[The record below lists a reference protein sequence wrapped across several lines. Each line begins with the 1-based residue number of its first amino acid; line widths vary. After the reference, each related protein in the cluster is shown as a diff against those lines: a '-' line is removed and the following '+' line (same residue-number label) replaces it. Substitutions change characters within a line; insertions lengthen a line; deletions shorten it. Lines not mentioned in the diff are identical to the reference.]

1 MTSSDSE
8 LEYLIVISPLGMLY
22 GSAGPFLSPENLVG
36 RAGDRFP
43 PSATTVAGLYG
54 ATKWTKHGSLNNLYI
69 VGPFWAERNTPQNFY
84 VPTPMNFW
92 VKYDEAHERY
102 VIRNKQQ
109 CSKDGNWSP
118 LRNNQGEKIKEKK
131 TTETWV
137 AINNWHHLQSWPSQ
151 TAGSSPLEVRSTH
164 GVWCHHPHLH
174 PRLDLE
180 QRRVVA
186 PLNNTTDDVP
196 AQQGSLFLENGVQLH
211 PDYCLVYLASMELDD
226 GWYRFGG
233 EGHLAEVECKKIKD
247 NWPIKDL
254 LQQPV
259 GECFSLLTPA
269 VWGTQ
274 RLSYRFPVP
283 NGSQLKDPPDPSQKS
298 PSPTLHPVPSCIQP
312 VSDNA
317 AQSFWLLQALMT
329 GRPIP
334 FRFRLG
340 GEGRTK
346 RLSRGRYG
354 VPAGTVYQLAEAIN
368 DPWQRWQHEW
378 FPLEGYSYKHWG
390 CGFALPL

>member
-8 LEYLIVISPLGMLY
+8 LKYLIVISPLGMLY

-43 PSATTVAGLYG
+43 PSTTTVAGLYG
-54 ATKWTKHGSLNNLYI
+54 ATKWTQHGSLNNLYI
-69 VGPFWAERNTPQNFY
+69 VGPFWAERKTPQNFY

-92 VKYDEAHERY
+92 VKYDETQNRY

-109 CSKDGNWSP
+109 CSEDGSWPP
-118 LRNNQGEKIKEKK
+118 LCNNQGEKIKEKK
-131 TTETWV
+131 IAETWV

-151 TAGSSPLEVRSTH
+151 AASSSPVEVLSTH
-164 GVWCHHPHLH
+164 GVWCHRPHLH

-180 QRRVVA
+180 QRRVV
-186 PLNNTTDDVP
+186 DDVP

-233 EGHLAEVECKKIKD
+233 EGHLAEVECKKIED

-259 GECFSLLTPA
+259 GKCFSLLTPA

-283 NGSQLKDPPDPSQKS
+283 NGKQKKDPPDPSQKS
-298 PSPTLHPVPSCIQP
+298 LPPTLHPVPDCIQP

-317 AQSFWLLQALMT
+317 AQSFWPLQALMT

-354 VPAGTVYQLAEAIN
+354 VPAGTVYQLAEAID
-368 DPWQRWQHEW
+368 DPWQRWQQTW
-378 FPLEGYSYKHWG
+378 FPQEGYSYKHWG